1 MFRKLLFISLTL
13 TLAAGM
19 FTCAM
24 QWIYF
29 PEKTILFRILN

>member
-19 FTCAM
+19 FTCADAM
-24 QWIYF
+24 D
-29 PEKTILFRILN
+29 LFSRKKQYCSVY